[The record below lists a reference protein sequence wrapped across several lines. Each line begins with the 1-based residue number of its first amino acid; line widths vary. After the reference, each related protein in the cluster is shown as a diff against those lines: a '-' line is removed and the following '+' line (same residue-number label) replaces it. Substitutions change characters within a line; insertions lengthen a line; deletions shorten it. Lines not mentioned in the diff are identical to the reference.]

1 MMDITGNKA
10 DIRLI
15 ALDLDGTLLDSEKC
29 LSERNRK
36 VLEECVRRG
45 IYIVPCTGRIWEGIP
60 DFIRELPGIRY
71 AITTNGAVVEDVQEH
86 YVIDERKL
94 TCAQA
99 LDILEMAQQFHTMYD
114 VYVGGKAFGEER
126 FLKNLESF
134 GIPAT
139 LQSMIRSTRQIVPDV
154 MEKVRTLNA
163 PAEKINYF
171 FGDLTERLRAKKA
184 LEARGDVVIS
194 SSFTTN
200 LEINALGA
208 TKGDAIWRLAEH
220 LGLKPEQTMGF
231 GDGGN
236 DLTMMKMAGIG
247 VAMGN
252 AEEEIKE
259 ASDYVTASNDDDGV
273 AWAIEKLVLKREG

>member
-1 MMDITGNKA
+1 MDIK
-10 DIRLI
+10 LI
-15 ALDLDGTLLDSEKC
+15 ALDLDGTLLDSQKR
-29 LSERNRK
+29 LSDRNRS

-45 IYIVPCTGRIWEGIP
+45 IYVVPCTGRIWGGIP
-60 DFIRELPGIRY
+60 DFLREFAGIRY
-71 AITTNGAVVEDVQEH
+71 AITTNGAVVEDVREH
-86 YVIDERKL
+86 QIIDERKL

-99 LDILEMAQQFHTMYD
+99 IEILEMAHQFHTMYD
-114 VYVGGKAFGEER
+114 VYVNGEAFGEER

-134 GIPAT
+134 LIPAT
-139 LQSMIRSTRQIVPDV
+139 LQGMIRSTRQVVPDV
-154 MEKVRTLNA
+154 AEKVRQCNL
-163 PAEKINYF
+163 PVEKINYF
-171 FGDLTERLRAKKA
+171 FDDLEERARAKKA

-194 SSFTTN
+194 SSFTDN

-208 TKGDAIWRLAEH
+208 TKGDAILRLAKH

-236 DLTMMKMAGIG
+236 DLTMMKMAGVG

-259 ASDYVTASNDDDGV
+259 ASKYVTASNDEDGV
-273 AWAIEKLVLKREG
+273 AWAIEKLVLRSEG

>member
-1 MMDITGNKA
+1 MKGKEMEIK
-10 DIRLI
+10 LI
-15 ALDLDGTLLDSEKC
+15 ALDLDGTLLDSQKK
-29 LSERNRK
+29 LSDRNRA

-45 IYIVPCTGRIWEGIP
+45 IYVVPCTGRIWGGVPE
-60 DFIRELPGIRY
+60 FIREFPGIRY

-86 YVIDERKL
+86 KIIDERKL
-94 TCAQA
+94 TCKQA
-99 LDILEMAQQFHTMYD
+99 LEILELAHQFHTMYD
-114 VYVGGKAFGEER
+114 AYVDGQAFAEER
-126 FLKNLESF
+126 FMRDLDSF

-139 LQSMIRSTRQIVPDV
+139 LQGMIRATRQIVPDV
-154 MEKVRTLNA
+154 AEKVRQLNL
-163 PAEKINYF
+163 PAEKLNYF
-171 FGDLTERLRAKKA
+171 FGDSEERLRAKKA

-194 SSFTTN
+194 SSFRLN

-208 TKGDAIWRLAEH
+208 TKGNAIWRLADY

-236 DLTMMKMAGIG
+236 DLTMMKMAGVG

-259 ASDYVTASNDDDGV
+259 ASNYVTASNDEDGV
-273 AWAIEKLVLKREG
+273 AWTIEKLVLKK